1 MASAPALGA
10 GDRGFESLR
19 PDQNFYLL
27 IIREK
32 QLKSVVEKLSP
43 TRVKL
48 SIEVS
53 FDELTPHIDGA
64 YKTLSEKINIPGFRK
79 GKVPSAMIDQRVGRG
94 AVLDEAIN
102 AALPTFYSQAAKE
115 NDVLVIGRPNVDIT
129 ELKDKDKLAFTVE
142 VDVRPEIELPNFSQ
156 IEIKVDDVKVDE
168 ADVDEQIQS
177 LRTRFG
183 TLTTVEKTVAKG
195 DFVTIDLVA
204 TKDGAELDGGT
215 ANDLSYEVGSASMID
230 GLDEALIGLN
240 TGGEKSFETALV
252 GMKEGEKGTVK
263 VSVKAVKER
272 ELPPVDDAF
281 AKLASEFET
290 LAELKAD
297 LTTRLT
303 RLKELEQGAQAR
315 DLLVE
320 KLISTVEIPLPAE
333 IIEAE
338 VNEHLEKEGRLEDD
352 KHRAEVNEEVRK
364 TITREFLLDSIVK
377 AESIAVNETELTE
390 YLVRAA
396 ARYGMSP
403 DQFIK
408 EVSDAGQV
416 STMVAEVARAKALA
430 AVLGRVKVVDQS
442 GKKVDLE
449 ALRPQPQVEKE
460 SK

>member
-1 MASAPALGA
+1 MKSA
-10 GDRGFESLR
+10 
-19 PDQNFYLL
+19 
-27 IIREK
+27 
-32 QLKSVVEKLSP
+32 VEKLSP

-48 SIEVS
+48 SIDVP
-53 FDELTPHIDGA
+53 FTELKPHIDGA
-64 YKTLSEKINIPGFRK
+64 YKSLSEKITIPGFRK

-102 AALPTFYSQAAKE
+102 AAIPTFYSQAAKD
-115 NDVLVIGRPNVDIT
+115 NDVLVIGRPTVEVT
-129 ELKDKDKLAFTVE
+129 ELKDNENFTFTIE
-142 VDVRPEIELPNFSQ
+142 VDIRPDIALPNFS
-156 IEIKVDDVKVDE
+156 EIKLEVDDVKVTESDI
-168 ADVDEQIQS
+168 DEQVQA

-183 TLTTVEKTVAKG
+183 TLTTVEKVVANG

-204 TKDGAELDGGT
+204 TKDGQPLDGGT

-230 GLDEALIGLN
+230 GLDEALIGLS

-252 GMKEGEKGTVK
+252 GMAEGEKGSVK

-303 RLKELEQGAQAR
+303 RLKEMEQGAQAR

-320 KLISTVEIPLPAE
+320 KLISSVDIPLPAE

-338 VNEHLEKEGRLEDD
+338 VNDHLEKEGRLEDE
-352 KHRAEVNEEVRK
+352 KHRAEVNEEVK
-364 TITREFLLDSIVK
+364 TTITREFLLDSIVK
-377 AESIAVNETELTE
+377 AESVAVNESELTE

-396 ARYGMSP
+396 SRYGMTP

-408 EVSDAGQV
+408 EVSQAGQV
-416 STMVAEVARAKALA
+416 TTMVAEVARAKALA
-430 AVLGRVKVVDQS
+430 QVLGRVKVVDKS

-449 ALRPQPQVEKE
+449 ALAPKSEPEKKSE
-460 SK
+460 

>member
-1 MASAPALGA
+1 MKSA
-10 GDRGFESLR
+10 
-19 PDQNFYLL
+19 
-27 IIREK
+27 
-32 QLKSVVEKLSP
+32 VEKLSP

-48 SIEVS
+48 SIDVP
-53 FDELTPHIDGA
+53 FAELKPHIDGA
-64 YKTLSEKINIPGFRK
+64 YKSLSEKITIPGFRK

-102 AALPTFYSQAAKE
+102 AAIPTFYSQAAKD
-115 NDVLVIGRPNVDIT
+115 NDVLVIGRPTVEIT
-129 ELKDKDKLAFTVE
+129 ELKDNENLSFTIE
-142 VDVRPEIELPNFSQ
+142 VDIRPDIALPNFS
-156 IEIKVDDVKVDE
+156 EIKLEVDDVKVTD
-168 ADVDEQIQS
+168 ADIDEQVQA

-183 TLTTVEKTVAKG
+183 TLTTVEKVVASG

-204 TKDGAELDGGT
+204 TKDGVALDGGT

-230 GLDEALIGLN
+230 GLDEALIGLS

-252 GMKEGEKGTVK
+252 GMAEGEKGSVK

-303 RLKELEQGAQAR
+303 RLKEMEQGAQAR

-320 KLISTVEIPLPAE
+320 KLISSVDIPLPAE

-338 VNEHLEKEGRLEDD
+338 VNDHLEKEGRLEDD
-352 KHRAEVNEEVRK
+352 KHRAEVNEEVK
-364 TITREFLLDSIVK
+364 STITREFLLDSIVK
-377 AESIAVNETELTE
+377 AESVAVNESELTE

-396 ARYGMSP
+396 SRYGMTP

-408 EVSDAGQV
+408 EVSQAGQV
-416 STMVAEVARAKALA
+416 TTMVAEVARAKALA
-430 AVLGRVKVVDQS
+430 QVLGRVKVVDKS

-449 ALRPQPQVEKE
+449 ALAPKSEPEKKSE
-460 SK
+460 

>member
-1 MASAPALGA
+1 M
-10 GDRGFESLR
+10 
-19 PDQNFYLL
+19 
-27 IIREK
+27 
-32 QLKSVVEKLSP
+32 KSVIEKLSP

-53 FDELTPHIDGA
+53 FDELSPHIDGA
-64 YKTLSEKINIPGFRK
+64 YKTLSERINIPGFRK

-129 ELKDKDKLAFTVE
+129 ELKDKEKLAFTVE
-142 VDVRPEIELPNFSQ
+142 VDVRPELTLPNFSE
-156 IEIKVDDVKVDE
+156 IEIKVDDVKV
-168 ADVDEQIQS
+168 ADADIDEQIQS

-183 TLTTVEKTVAKG
+183 TLTTVEKSVATG

-204 TKDGAELDGGT
+204 TKDGAALEGGS

-230 GLDEALIGLN
+230 GLDEALIGLAV
-240 TGGEKSFETALV
+240 GGSKSFDTALV
-252 GMKEGEKGTVK
+252 GMAEGEQGTVK

-272 ELPPVDDAF
+272 ELPPIDDAF

-297 LTTRLT
+297 LSTRLT
-303 RLKELEQGAQAR
+303 RLKEMEQGAQAR

-320 KLISTVEIPLPAE
+320 KLTAMVEIPLPAE

-352 KHRAEVNEEVRK
+352 KHRAEVNEEVK
-364 TITREFLLDSIVK
+364 ATISREFLLDSIVK
-377 AESIAVNETELTE
+377 AESVAVNESELTE

-403 DQFIK
+403 VQFIK
-408 EVSDAGQV
+408 EVSEAGQV
-416 STMVAEVARAKALA
+416 TTMVAEVARAKALA
-430 AVLGRVKVVDQS
+430 QVLGRVKVVDKS

-449 ALRPQPQVEKE
+449 ALRPQNPAAVEEK
-460 SK
+460 

>member
-1 MASAPALGA
+1 
-10 GDRGFESLR
+10 
-19 PDQNFYLL
+19 
-27 IIREK
+27 
-32 QLKSVVEKLSP
+32 LKSTVEKLTP

-48 SIEVS
+48 SIEVT
-53 FDELTPHIDGA
+53 FDELAPHVDGA

-79 GKVPSAMIDQRVGRG
+79 GKVPTAMIDQRVGRG

-115 NDVLVIGRPNVDIT
+115 NDVLVIGRPDVEIV
-129 ELKDKDKLAFTVE
+129 ELKDKENFSFTVE
-142 VDVRPEIELPNFSQ
+142 VDVRPEISLPNFSQ
-156 IEIKVDDVKVDE
+156 IKIEVDDVKVTD
-168 ADVDEQIQS
+168 ADIDEQIQS

-183 TLTTVEKTVAKG
+183 TLTTVEKNVATG

-204 TKDGAELDGGT
+204 TKDGNDLEGGT
-215 ANDLSYEVGSASMID
+215 ANDLSYEVGSSSMID
-230 GLDEALIGLN
+230 GLDQALIGLAAN
-240 TGGEKSFETALV
+240 GSKSFDTALV
-252 GMKEGEKGTVK
+252 GMAEGEKGTVK
-263 VSVKAVKER
+263 VTVKAVKER
-272 ELPPVDDAF
+272 ELPPIDDAF

-303 RLKELEQGAQAR
+303 RLKEMEQGAQAR

-320 KLISTVEIPLPAE
+320 KLTSTVEIPLPAD

-338 VNEHLEKEGRLEDD
+338 VNDHLEKEGRLEDD
-352 KHRAEVNEEVRK
+352 KHRAEVDLEVRT

-377 AESIAVNETELTE
+377 AESVAVNETELTE

-416 STMVAEVARAKALA
+416 TTMVAEVARAKALA
-430 AVLGRVKVVDQS
+430 GVLARVQVVDKS

-449 ALRPQPQVEKE
+449 ALAPKQAPAKEEK
-460 SK
+460 

>member
-1 MASAPALGA
+1 M
-10 GDRGFESLR
+10 
-19 PDQNFYLL
+19 
-27 IIREK
+27 
-32 QLKSVVEKLSP
+32 KSTVEKLSP

-48 SIEVS
+48 SIEVT
-53 FDELTPHIDGA
+53 FDELSPHVDGA

-79 GKVPSAMIDQRVGRG
+79 GKVPTAMIDQRVGRG

-115 NDVLVIGRPNVDIT
+115 NDVLVIGRPEVEIT
-129 ELKDKDKLAFTVE
+129 ELKDKENFSFTVE
-142 VDVRPEIELPNFSQ
+142 VDVRPEISLPNFS
-156 IEIKVDDVKVDE
+156 EIKIEVDDVKVSDG
-168 ADVDEQIQS
+168 DIDEQIQS

-183 TLTTVEKTVAKG
+183 TLTTVEKNVATG

-204 TKDGAELDGGT
+204 TKDGKDLDGGT

-230 GLDEALIGLN
+230 GLDEALIGLSAN
-240 TGGEKSFETALV
+240 GEKSFDTALV
-252 GMKEGEKGTVK
+252 GMAEGEKGTVK
-263 VSVKAVKER
+263 VTVKAVKER

-303 RLKELEQGAQAR
+303 RLKEMEQGAQAR

-320 KLISTVEIPLPAE
+320 KLTSTVDIPLPAE

-338 VNEHLEKEGRLEDD
+338 VNDHLEKEGRLEDD
-352 KHRAEVNEEVRK
+352 KHRAEVNLEVRS

-377 AESIAVNETELTE
+377 AESVAVNESELTE

-416 STMVAEVARAKALA
+416 TTMVAEVARAKALA
-430 AVLGRVKVVDQS
+430 GVLSRVQVVDKS

-449 ALRPQPQVEKE
+449 ALAPKQASAGEQK
-460 SK
+460 

>member
-1 MASAPALGA
+1 M
-10 GDRGFESLR
+10 
-19 PDQNFYLL
+19 
-27 IIREK
+27 
-32 QLKSVVEKLSP
+32 KSDVEKLSP

-48 SIEVS
+48 SIEVP
-53 FDELTPHIDGA
+53 FVDLKPHIDGA
-64 YKTLSEKINIPGFRK
+64 YKSLSEKITIPGFRK

-102 AALPTFYSQAAKE
+102 AAIPTFYSQAAKD
-115 NDVLVIGRPNVDIT
+115 NDVLVIGRPTVEVT
-129 ELKDKDKLAFTVE
+129 ELKDNEKFSFTIE
-142 VDVRPEIELPNFSQ
+142 VDIRPDIALPNFS
-156 IEIKVDDVKVDE
+156 EIKLEVDDVKVTE
-168 ADVDEQIQS
+168 ADIDEQVQA

-183 TLTTVEKTVAKG
+183 TLTTVEKVVATG

-204 TKDGAELDGGT
+204 TKDGQPLDGGT

-230 GLDEALIGLN
+230 GLDEALIGLS

-252 GMKEGEKGTVK
+252 GMAEGEKGSVK

-303 RLKELEQGAQAR
+303 RLKEMEQGAQAR

-320 KLISTVEIPLPAE
+320 KLISSVDIPLPAE

-338 VNEHLEKEGRLEDD
+338 VNDHLEKEGRLEDD
-352 KHRAEVNEEVRK
+352 KHRAEVNEEVK
-364 TITREFLLDSIVK
+364 TTITREFLLDSIVK
-377 AESIAVNETELTE
+377 AESVAVNESELTE

-396 ARYGMSP
+396 SRYGMTP

-408 EVSDAGQV
+408 EVSQAGQV
-416 STMVAEVARAKALA
+416 TTMVAEVARAKALA
-430 AVLGRVKVVDQS
+430 QVLGRVKVVDKS

-449 ALRPQPQVEKE
+449 ALAPKSEPEKKSE
-460 SK
+460 

>member
-1 MASAPALGA
+1 M
-10 GDRGFESLR
+10 
-19 PDQNFYLL
+19 
-27 IIREK
+27 
-32 QLKSVVEKLSP
+32 KSTVEKLSP

-48 SIEVS
+48 SIEVT
-53 FDELTPHIDGA
+53 FDELSPHVDGA

-79 GKVPSAMIDQRVGRG
+79 GKVPTAMIDQRVGRG

-115 NDVLVIGRPNVDIT
+115 NDVLVIGRPEVEIT
-129 ELKDKDKLAFTVE
+129 ELKDKENFSFTVE
-142 VDVRPEIELPNFSQ
+142 VDVRPEISLPNFS
-156 IEIKVDDVKVDE
+156 EIKIEVDDVKVNDG
-168 ADVDEQIQS
+168 DIDEQIQS

-183 TLTTVEKTVAKG
+183 TLTTVEKNVATG

-204 TKDGAELDGGT
+204 TKDGKDLDGGT

-230 GLDEALIGLN
+230 GLDEALIGLSVN
-240 TGGEKSFETALV
+240 GEKSFDTALV
-252 GMKEGEKGTVK
+252 GMAEGEKGTVK
-263 VSVKAVKER
+263 VTVKAVKER

-303 RLKELEQGAQAR
+303 RLKEMEQGAQAR

-320 KLISTVEIPLPAE
+320 KLTSTVDIPLPAE

-338 VNEHLEKEGRLEDD
+338 VNDHLEKEGRLEDD
-352 KHRAEVNEEVRK
+352 KHRAEVNLEVRS

-377 AESIAVNETELTE
+377 AESVAVNESELTE

-416 STMVAEVARAKALA
+416 TTMVAEVARAKALA
-430 AVLGRVKVVDQS
+430 GVLSRVQVVDKS

-449 ALRPQPQVEKE
+449 ALAPKQVPAGEQK
-460 SK
+460 

>member
-1 MASAPALGA
+1 MKSA
-10 GDRGFESLR
+10 
-19 PDQNFYLL
+19 
-27 IIREK
+27 
-32 QLKSVVEKLSP
+32 VEKLSP

-48 SIEVS
+48 SIDVP
-53 FDELTPHIDGA
+53 FTELKPHIDGA
-64 YKTLSEKINIPGFRK
+64 YKSLSEKITIPGFRK

-102 AALPTFYSQAAKE
+102 AAIPTFYSQAAKD
-115 NDVLVIGRPNVDIT
+115 NDVLVIGRPTVEVT
-129 ELKDKDKLAFTVE
+129 ELKDNENFAFTIE
-142 VDVRPEIELPNFSQ
+142 VDIRPDIALPNFS
-156 IEIKVDDVKVDE
+156 EIKIEVDDVKVTD
-168 ADVDEQIQS
+168 ADIDEQVQA

-183 TLTTVEKTVAKG
+183 TLTTVEKVIASG
-195 DFVTIDLVA
+195 DFVTIALVA
-204 TKDGAELDGGT
+204 TKDGKPLDGGT

-230 GLDEALIGLN
+230 GLDEALIGLS

-252 GMKEGEKGTVK
+252 GMAEGEKGSVK

-303 RLKELEQGAQAR
+303 RLKEMEQGAQAR

-320 KLISTVEIPLPAE
+320 KLISSVDIPLPAE

-338 VNEHLEKEGRLEDD
+338 VNDHLEKEGRLEDD
-352 KHRAEVNEEVRK
+352 KHRAEVNEEVK
-364 TITREFLLDSIVK
+364 STITREFLLDSIVK
-377 AESIAVNETELTE
+377 AESVAVNESELTE

-396 ARYGMSP
+396 SRYGMTP

-408 EVSDAGQV
+408 EVSQAGQV
-416 STMVAEVARAKALA
+416 TTMVAEVARAKALA
-430 AVLGRVKVVDQS
+430 QVLGRVKVVDKS

-449 ALRPQPQVEKE
+449 ALAPKSEPEKKSE
-460 SK
+460 

>member
-1 MASAPALGA
+1 
-10 GDRGFESLR
+10 
-19 PDQNFYLL
+19 
-27 IIREK
+27 
-32 QLKSVVEKLSP
+32 LKSAVEKLSP

-48 SIEVS
+48 SIDVP
-53 FDELTPHIDGA
+53 FTELKPHIDGA
-64 YKTLSEKINIPGFRK
+64 YKSLSEKITIPGFRK

-102 AALPTFYSQAAKE
+102 AAIPTFYSQAAKD
-115 NDVLVIGRPNVDIT
+115 NDVLVIGRPTVEVT
-129 ELKDKDKLAFTVE
+129 ELKDNENFTFTIE
-142 VDVRPEIELPNFSQ
+142 VDIRPDIALPNFS
-156 IEIKVDDVKVDE
+156 EIKLEVDDVKVTESDI
-168 ADVDEQIQS
+168 DEQVQA

-183 TLTTVEKTVAKG
+183 TLTTVEKVVASG

-204 TKDGAELDGGT
+204 TKDGQPLDGGT

-230 GLDEALIGLN
+230 GLDEALIGLS
-240 TGGEKSFETALV
+240 TGGEKSFETELV
-252 GMKEGEKGTVK
+252 GMAEGEKGSVR

-303 RLKELEQGAQAR
+303 RLKEMEQGAQAR

-320 KLISTVEIPLPAE
+320 KLISSVDIPLPAE

-338 VNEHLEKEGRLEDD
+338 VNDHLEKEGRLEDE
-352 KHRAEVNEEVRK
+352 KHRAEVNEEVK
-364 TITREFLLDSIVK
+364 TTITREFLLDSIVK
-377 AESIAVNETELTE
+377 AESVAVNESELTE

-396 ARYGMSP
+396 SRYGMTP

-408 EVSDAGQV
+408 EVSQAGQV
-416 STMVAEVARAKALA
+416 TTMVAEVARAKALA
-430 AVLGRVKVVDQS
+430 QVLGRVKVVDKS

-449 ALRPQPQVEKE
+449 ALAPKSEPEKKSE
-460 SK
+460 

>member
-1 MASAPALGA
+1 M
-10 GDRGFESLR
+10 
-19 PDQNFYLL
+19 
-27 IIREK
+27 
-32 QLKSVVEKLSP
+32 KSVIEKLSP

-53 FDELTPHIDGA
+53 FDELSPHIDGA
-64 YKTLSEKINIPGFRK
+64 YKTLSERINIPGFRK

-129 ELKDKDKLAFTVE
+129 ELKDKEKLAFTVE
-142 VDVRPEIELPNFSQ
+142 VDVRPELTLPNFSE
-156 IEIKVDDVKVDE
+156 IEMKVDDVKV
-168 ADVDEQIQS
+168 ADADIDEQIQS

-183 TLTTVEKTVAKG
+183 TLTTVEQAVITG
-195 DFVTIDLVA
+195 SFVTIDLVA
-204 TKDGAELDGGT
+204 TKDGAELEGGT

-230 GLDEALIGLN
+230 GLDEALIGLSA
-240 TGGEKSFETALV
+240 GDSKSFDTALV
-252 GMKEGEKGTVK
+252 GMAEGEKGTVK
-263 VSVKAVKER
+263 VSVKAVKDR

-297 LTTRLT
+297 LSTRLT
-303 RLKELEQGAQAR
+303 RLKEMEQGAQAR

-320 KLISTVEIPLPAE
+320 RLTSTVDIPLPAE

-352 KHRAEVNEEVRK
+352 KHRAEVNEEVK
-364 TITREFLLDSIVK
+364 ATISREFLLDSIVK
-377 AESIAVNETELTE
+377 AESVAVNESELTE

-408 EVSDAGQV
+408 EVSEAGQV
-416 STMVAEVARAKALA
+416 TTMVAEVARAKALA
-430 AVLGRVKVVDQS
+430 QVLGRVKVVDQS

-449 ALRPQPQVEKE
+449 ALRPQNPPAVEEK
-460 SK
+460 

>member
-1 MASAPALGA
+1 M
-10 GDRGFESLR
+10 
-19 PDQNFYLL
+19 
-27 IIREK
+27 
-32 QLKSVVEKLSP
+32 
-43 TRVKL
+43 KL
-48 SIEVS
+48 SIEVT
-53 FDELTPHIDGA
+53 FDELAPHVDGA

-79 GKVPSAMIDQRVGRG
+79 GKVPTAMIDQRVGRG

-115 NDVLVIGRPNVDIT
+115 NDVLVIGRPDVEIV
-129 ELKDKDKLAFTVE
+129 ELKDKENFSFTVE
-142 VDVRPEIELPNFSQ
+142 VDVRPEISLPNFSQ
-156 IEIKVDDVKVDE
+156 IKIEVDDVKVTD
-168 ADVDEQIQS
+168 ADIDEQIQS

-183 TLTTVEKTVAKG
+183 TLTTVEKNVATG

-204 TKDGAELDGGT
+204 TKDGNDLEGGT

-230 GLDEALIGLN
+230 GLDEALIGLAAN
-240 TGGEKSFETALV
+240 GSKSFDTALV
-252 GMKEGEKGTVK
+252 GMAEGEKGTVK
-263 VSVKAVKER
+263 VTVKAVKER
-272 ELPPVDDAF
+272 ELPPIDDAF

-303 RLKELEQGAQAR
+303 RLKEMEQGAQAR

-320 KLISTVEIPLPAE
+320 KLTSTVDIPLPAD

-338 VNEHLEKEGRLEDD
+338 VNDHLEKEGRLEDE
-352 KHRAEVNEEVRK
+352 KHRAEVDLEVRT

-377 AESIAVNETELTE
+377 AESVAVNETELTE

-416 STMVAEVARAKALA
+416 TTMVAEVARAKALA
-430 AVLGRVKVVDQS
+430 GVLARVQVVDKS

-449 ALRPQPQVEKE
+449 ALAPKQAPAKEEK
-460 SK
+460 

>member
-1 MASAPALGA
+1 
-10 GDRGFESLR
+10 
-19 PDQNFYLL
+19 
-27 IIREK
+27 
-32 QLKSVVEKLSP
+32 LKSAVEKLSP

-48 SIEVS
+48 SIDVP
-53 FDELTPHIDGA
+53 FAELKPHIDGA
-64 YKTLSEKINIPGFRK
+64 YKSLSEKITIPGFRK

-102 AALPTFYSQAAKE
+102 AAIPTFYSQAAKD
-115 NDVLVIGRPNVDIT
+115 NDVLVIGRPTVDIT
-129 ELKDKDKLAFTVE
+129 ELKDNENFTFTIE
-142 VDVRPEIELPNFSQ
+142 VDIRPDIALPNFS
-156 IEIKVDDVKVDE
+156 EIKLEVDDVKVTD
-168 ADVDEQIQS
+168 ADIDEQVQA

-183 TLTTVEKTVAKG
+183 TLTTVEKVVASG

-204 TKDGAELDGGT
+204 TKDGVALDGGT

-230 GLDEALIGLN
+230 GLDEALIGLS

-252 GMKEGEKGTVK
+252 GMAEGEKGSVK

-303 RLKELEQGAQAR
+303 RLKEMEQGAQAR

-320 KLISTVEIPLPAE
+320 KLISSVDIPLPAE

-338 VNEHLEKEGRLEDD
+338 VNDHLEKEGRLEDD
-352 KHRAEVNEEVRK
+352 KHRAEVNEEVK
-364 TITREFLLDSIVK
+364 STITREFLLDSIVK
-377 AESIAVNETELTE
+377 AESVAVNESELTE

-396 ARYGMSP
+396 SRYGMTP

-408 EVSDAGQV
+408 EVSQAGQV
-416 STMVAEVARAKALA
+416 TTMVAEVARAKALA
-430 AVLGRVKVVDQS
+430 QVLGRVKVVDKS

-449 ALRPQPQVEKE
+449 ALAPKSEPEKKSE
-460 SK
+460 

>member
-1 MASAPALGA
+1 
-10 GDRGFESLR
+10 
-19 PDQNFYLL
+19 
-27 IIREK
+27 
-32 QLKSVVEKLSP
+32 LKSTVEKLSP

-48 SIEVS
+48 SIEVT
-53 FDELTPHIDGA
+53 FDELSPHVDGA

-79 GKVPSAMIDQRVGRG
+79 GKVPTAMIDQRVGRG

-115 NDVLVIGRPNVDIT
+115 NDVLVIGRPEVEIT
-129 ELKDKDKLAFTVE
+129 ELKDKENFSFTVE
-142 VDVRPEIELPNFSQ
+142 VDVRPEISLPNFS
-156 IEIKVDDVKVDE
+156 EIKIEVDDVKVNDG
-168 ADVDEQIQS
+168 DIDEQIQS

-183 TLTTVEKTVAKG
+183 TLTTVEKNVATG

-204 TKDGAELDGGT
+204 TKDGKDLEGGT

-230 GLDEALIGLN
+230 GLDEALIGLAAN
-240 TGGEKSFETALV
+240 DQKSFDTALV
-252 GMKEGEKGTVK
+252 GMAEGEKGTVK
-263 VSVKAVKER
+263 VTIKAVKER

-303 RLKELEQGAQAR
+303 RLKEMEQGAQAR

-320 KLISTVEIPLPAE
+320 KLTSTVDIPLPTE

-338 VNEHLEKEGRLEDD
+338 VNDHLEKEGRLEDD
-352 KHRAEVNEEVRK
+352 KHRAEVDLEVRT

-377 AESIAVNETELTE
+377 AESVAVNESELTE

-416 STMVAEVARAKALA
+416 TTMVAEVARAKALA
-430 AVLGRVKVVDQS
+430 GVLSRVQVIDKS

-449 ALRPQPQVEKE
+449 ALAPKQAPAGDQK
-460 SK
+460 

>member
-1 MASAPALGA
+1 
-10 GDRGFESLR
+10 
-19 PDQNFYLL
+19 
-27 IIREK
+27 
-32 QLKSVVEKLSP
+32 LKSAVEKLSP

-48 SIEVS
+48 SIEVP
-53 FDELTPHIDGA
+53 FVDLKPHIDGA
-64 YKTLSEKINIPGFRK
+64 YKSLSEKITIPGFRK

-102 AALPTFYSQAAKE
+102 AAIPTFYSQAAKD
-115 NDVLVIGRPNVDIT
+115 NDVLVIGRPTVEVT
-129 ELKDKDKLAFTVE
+129 ELKDNENFSFTIE
-142 VDVRPEIELPNFSQ
+142 VDIRPDIALPNFS
-156 IEIKVDDVKVDE
+156 EIKLEVDDVKVSD
-168 ADVDEQIQS
+168 ADIDEQVQA

-183 TLTTVEKTVAKG
+183 TLTTVEKVVATG

-204 TKDGAELDGGT
+204 TKDGQDLDGGT
-215 ANDLSYEVGSASMID
+215 ANDLSYEVGSASMVD
-230 GLDEALIGLN
+230 GLDEALIGLS
-240 TGGEKSFETALV
+240 TGGEKSFETSLV
-252 GMKEGEKGTVK
+252 GMAEGEKGSVK

-303 RLKELEQGAQAR
+303 RLKEMEQGAQAR

-320 KLISTVEIPLPAE
+320 KLISSVDIPLPAE

-338 VNEHLEKEGRLEDD
+338 VNEHLEKEGRLEDE
-352 KHRAEVNEEVRK
+352 KHRAEVNEEVK
-364 TITREFLLDSIVK
+364 TTITREFLLDSIVK
-377 AESIAVNETELTE
+377 AESVAVNESELTE

-396 ARYGMSP
+396 SRYGMTP

-408 EVSDAGQV
+408 EVSQAGQV
-416 STMVAEVARAKALA
+416 TTMVAEVARAKALA
-430 AVLGRVKVVDQS
+430 QVLGRVKVVDKS

-449 ALRPQPQVEKE
+449 ALAPKSEPEKKSE
-460 SK
+460 

>member
-1 MASAPALGA
+1 MKSA
-10 GDRGFESLR
+10 
-19 PDQNFYLL
+19 
-27 IIREK
+27 
-32 QLKSVVEKLSP
+32 VEKLSP

-48 SIEVS
+48 SIEVP
-53 FDELTPHIDGA
+53 FVDLKPHIDGA
-64 YKTLSEKINIPGFRK
+64 YKSLSEKITIPGFRK

-102 AALPTFYSQAAKE
+102 AAIPTFYSQAAKD
-115 NDVLVIGRPNVDIT
+115 NDVLVIGRPTVEVT
-129 ELKDKDKLAFTVE
+129 ELKDNENFSFTIE
-142 VDVRPEIELPNFSQ
+142 VDIRPDIALPNFS
-156 IEIKVDDVKVDE
+156 EIKLEVDDVKVSD
-168 ADVDEQIQS
+168 ADIDEQVQA

-183 TLTTVEKTVAKG
+183 TLTTVEKVVATG

-204 TKDGAELDGGT
+204 TKDGQDLDGGT

-230 GLDEALIGLN
+230 GLDEALIGLS
-240 TGGEKSFETALV
+240 TGGEKSFETSLV
-252 GMKEGEKGTVK
+252 GMAEGEKGSVK

-272 ELPPVDDAF
+272 ELPTVDDAF

-303 RLKELEQGAQAR
+303 RLKEMEQGAQAR

-320 KLISTVEIPLPAE
+320 KLISSVDIPLPAE

-338 VNEHLEKEGRLEDD
+338 VNDHLEKEGRLEDE
-352 KHRAEVNEEVRK
+352 KHRAEVNEEVK
-364 TITREFLLDSIVK
+364 TTITREFLLDSIVK
-377 AESIAVNETELTE
+377 AESVAVNESELTE

-396 ARYGMSP
+396 SRYGMTP

-408 EVSDAGQV
+408 EVSQAGQV
-416 STMVAEVARAKALA
+416 TTMVAEVARAKALA
-430 AVLGRVKVVDQS
+430 QVLGRVKVVDKS

-449 ALRPQPQVEKE
+449 ALAPKSEPEKKSE
-460 SK
+460 

>member
-1 MASAPALGA
+1 MKSA
-10 GDRGFESLR
+10 
-19 PDQNFYLL
+19 
-27 IIREK
+27 
-32 QLKSVVEKLSP
+32 VEKLSP

-48 SIEVS
+48 SIDVP
-53 FDELTPHIDGA
+53 FADLKPHIDGA
-64 YKTLSEKINIPGFRK
+64 YKSLSEKITIPGFRK

-102 AALPTFYSQAAKE
+102 AAIPSFYSQAAKD
-115 NDVLVIGRPNVDIT
+115 NDVLVIGRPTVEIT
-129 ELKDKDKLAFTVE
+129 ELKDNENFTFTIE
-142 VDVRPEIELPNFSQ
+142 VDIRPDIALPNFS
-156 IEIKVDDVKVDE
+156 EIKLEVDDVKVTD
-168 ADVDEQIQS
+168 ADIDEQVQA

-183 TLTTVEKTVAKG
+183 TLTTVEKVVASG

-204 TKDGAELDGGT
+204 TKDGVALDGGT

-230 GLDEALIGLN
+230 GLDEALIGLS

-252 GMKEGEKGTVK
+252 GMAEGEKGSVK

-303 RLKELEQGAQAR
+303 RLKEMEQGAQAR

-320 KLISTVEIPLPAE
+320 KLISSVDIPLPAE

-338 VNEHLEKEGRLEDD
+338 VNDHLEKEGRLEDD
-352 KHRAEVNEEVRK
+352 KHRAEVNEEVK
-364 TITREFLLDSIVK
+364 STITREFLLDSIVK
-377 AESIAVNETELTE
+377 AESVAVNESELTE

-396 ARYGMSP
+396 SRYGMTP

-408 EVSDAGQV
+408 EVSQAGQV
-416 STMVAEVARAKALA
+416 TTMVAEVARAKALA
-430 AVLGRVKVVDQS
+430 QVLGRVKVVDKS

-449 ALRPQPQVEKE
+449 ALAPKSEPEKKSE
-460 SK
+460 

>member
-1 MASAPALGA
+1 
-10 GDRGFESLR
+10 
-19 PDQNFYLL
+19 
-27 IIREK
+27 
-32 QLKSVVEKLSP
+32 LKSTVEKLTP

-48 SIEVS
+48 SIEVT
-53 FDELTPHIDGA
+53 FDELAPHVDGA
-64 YKTLSEKINIPGFRK
+64 YKTLSERINIPGFRK
-79 GKVPSAMIDQRVGRG
+79 GKVPTAMIDQRVGRG

-102 AALPTFYSQAAKE
+102 AALPTFYSQAAKD
-115 NDVLVIGRPNVDIT
+115 NDVLVIGRPDVEIV
-129 ELKDKDKLAFTVE
+129 ELKDKENFSFTVE
-142 VDVRPEIELPNFSQ
+142 VDVRPEISLPNFSQ
-156 IEIKVDDVKVDE
+156 IKIEVDDVKVTD
-168 ADVDEQIQS
+168 ADIDEQIQS

-183 TLTTVEKTVAKG
+183 TLTTVEKNVATG

-204 TKDGAELDGGT
+204 TKDGNDLEGGT

-230 GLDEALIGLN
+230 GLDEALIGLAAN
-240 TGGEKSFETALV
+240 GSKSFDTALV
-252 GMKEGEKGTVK
+252 GMAEGEKGTVK
-263 VSVKAVKER
+263 VTVKAVKER
-272 ELPPVDDAF
+272 ELPPIDDAF

-303 RLKELEQGAQAR
+303 RLKEMEQGAQAR

-320 KLISTVEIPLPAE
+320 KLTSTVQIPLPAE

-338 VNEHLEKEGRLEDD
+338 VNDHLEKEGRLEDD
-352 KHRAEVNEEVRK
+352 KHRAEVDLEVRT

-377 AESIAVNETELTE
+377 AESVAVNETELTE

-416 STMVAEVARAKALA
+416 TTMVAEVARAKALA
-430 AVLGRVKVVDQS
+430 GVLARVQVVDKS

-449 ALRPQPQVEKE
+449 ALAPKQAPAKEEK
-460 SK
+460 

>member
-1 MASAPALGA
+1 M
-10 GDRGFESLR
+10 
-19 PDQNFYLL
+19 
-27 IIREK
+27 
-32 QLKSVVEKLSP
+32 KSDVEKLSP

-48 SIEVS
+48 SIEVP
-53 FDELTPHIDGA
+53 FVDLKPHIDGA
-64 YKTLSEKINIPGFRK
+64 YKSLSEKITIPGFRK

-102 AALPTFYSQAAKE
+102 AAIPTFYSQAAKD
-115 NDVLVIGRPNVDIT
+115 NDVLVIGRPTVEVT
-129 ELKDKDKLAFTVE
+129 ELKDNEKFSFTIE
-142 VDVRPEIELPNFSQ
+142 VDIRPDIALPNFS
-156 IEIKVDDVKVDE
+156 EIKLEVDDVKVTE
-168 ADVDEQIQS
+168 ADIDEQVQA

-183 TLTTVEKTVAKG
+183 TLTTVEKVVAAG

-204 TKDGAELDGGT
+204 TKDGQPLDGGT
-215 ANDLSYEVGSASMID
+215 ANDLSYEVGSASMVD
-230 GLDEALIGLN
+230 GLDEALIGLS

-252 GMKEGEKGTVK
+252 GMAEGEKGSVK

-303 RLKELEQGAQAR
+303 RLKEMEQGAQAR

-320 KLISTVEIPLPAE
+320 KLISSVDIPLPAE

-338 VNEHLEKEGRLEDD
+338 VNDHLEKEGRLEDD
-352 KHRAEVNEEVRK
+352 KHRAEVNEEVK
-364 TITREFLLDSIVK
+364 TTITREFLLDSIVK
-377 AESIAVNETELTE
+377 AESVAVNESELTE

-396 ARYGMSP
+396 SRYGMTP

-408 EVSDAGQV
+408 EVSQAGQV
-416 STMVAEVARAKALA
+416 TTMVAEVARAKALGQ
-430 AVLGRVKVVDQS
+430 VLGRVKVVDKS

-449 ALRPQPQVEKE
+449 ALAPKSEPEKKSE
-460 SK
+460 